1 MELRTIRER
10 FHNCNG
16 DEEVFKILT
25 QGEGVKPVLVYGCS
39 DYSKAVF
46 DYLTKQGIKVEA
58 FVVDRR
64 YWKKDMY
71 IENVQVQCIEEI
83 NIESYNIVIGFGD
96 ASKSRFLMENRCIL
110 RGEFY
115 FLWEPRKYYEWDLK
129 WVSSNWDNLM
139 TVYNGLADKKSQK
152 VLEELIISKL
162 NVCCSSGLLEEAT
175 SGHYFNELT
184 FAVQPEKEVFLDC
197 GAYNGDTIF
206 QYLSFADMKYK
217 KIFAFEP
224 NKENFIKLRQNIKG
238 LSDIEVINKGVWN
251 EETTLVFHDD
261 GQASAVVAEGNE
273 GSVQVTTIDSVVGN
287 EEVTFI
293 KMDIEGS
300 ELEALQGAA
309 KTIKKNMPKLAICCY
324 HKKNDIVDLYHCVEQ
339 FGNSQERYQIYLR
352 HHSNGA
358 CETVLYA
365 IPCLRS

>member
-1 MELRTIRER
+1 MKLRTIRER

-25 QGEGVKPVLVYGCS
+25 QGAGVKPVLVYGCS

-273 GSVQVTTIDSVVGN
+273 TQVSRNTHC
-287 EEVTFI
+287 
-293 KMDIEGS
+293 KM
-300 ELEALQGAA
+300 
-309 KTIKKNMPKLAICCY
+309 CC
-324 HKKNDIVDLYHCVEQ
+324 CW
-339 FGNSQERYQIYLR
+339 
-352 HHSNGA
+352 
-358 CETVLYA
+358 
-365 IPCLRS
+365 